1 MTSETT
7 RVQEAISDWAGEA
20 RKNAGWLIGFGVLTV
35 IAGVLA
41 IAAPLGS
48 GLGITI
54 FIGVALAIGG
64 GARIIAAFGADSFGQ
79 GALAFIGGLLGAVA
93 GVILATRPGLGLATL
108 TLLIGSYLL
117 VDGIASAV
125 LAFRVRPDQG
135 WGWILFSGI
144 ITVLLGILLLA
155 EWPISGTWALGTLVG
170 VNLLFSGFAMIS
182 IGSAARRLTKTAA
195 A

>member
-7 RVQEAISDWAGEA
+7 RVQEAIGDWAGQA
-20 RKNAGWLIGFGVLTV
+20 RKNAGWVVGFGVLTV
-35 IAGVLA
+35 IAGVFA
-41 IAAPLGS
+41 IGAPLAS
-48 GLGITI
+48 GLGVTI

-117 VDGIASAV
+117 VDGIANAV
-125 LAFRVRPDQG
+125 LAFRVRPGQG

-144 ITVLLGILLLA
+144 VTFLLGILLLA
-155 EWPISGTWALGTLVG
+155 EWPLSGTWALGTLVG
-170 VNLLFSGFAMIS
+170 VNLLFSGAAMIS
-182 IGSAARRLTKTAA
+182 IGSAARRLTKTVAE
-195 A
+195 

>member
-1 MTSETT
+1 MTRETT
-7 RVQEAISDWAGEA
+7 RVQEAIGDWAGAA
-20 RKNAGWLIGFGVLTV
+20 RKNAGWLVGFGVLTV
-35 IAGVLA
+35 IAGVFA
-41 IAAPLGS
+41 IGAPLAS
-48 GLGITI
+48 GLGVTI

-117 VDGIASAV
+117 VDGIANAV
-125 LAFRVRPDQG
+125 LAFRVRPGQG

-144 ITVLLGILLLA
+144 VTVLLGILLLA
-155 EWPISGTWALGTLVG
+155 EWPLSGTWALGTLIG
-170 VNLLFSGFAMIS
+170 VNLLFSGSAMIS